1 VPWHARTGPVPAYP
15 VASNLVDEP
24 PMTRP
29 TSAIAPQDGTTELRE
44 ELRRLIIEELT
55 TIIRS

>member
-1 VPWHARTGPVPAYP
+1 MPAYP
-15 VASNLVDEP
+15 VASNLACERHPSDV
-24 PMTRP
+24 RP
-29 TSAIAPQDGTTELRE
+29 ATAPRDGTTELRE